1 MDGKVCEW
9 IAVNKGTTQGSVSGP
24 HLFNVFLN
32 DLNFHEQ
39 KVVLDKYA
47 DDSTIQVAVRKSSTD
62 ESHIFLDQFMRWTE
76 RNQMTYNSSKCKE
89 LVLRKSGQPEL
100 YSPPSI
106 MNIEQCNKLKILGVT
121 FQPNC
126 KFTEHIKAK
135 LYEGNKCLYIL
146 RSLRK
151 KGLSQDEIDTLF
163 NAIVLSKIL
172 YGLSV
177 YGSSTSDLNTVQ
189 RFLTRC
195 FKRNYTSIL
204 YNIQELLEQNDRNI
218 FKKISS
224 NNNNPLYS
232 MLPRVKNA
240 SMHLRKKENLWPK
253 VCTDRLKDSFFNRII
268 FRYNLAV

>member
-1 MDGKVCEW
+1 
-9 IAVNKGTTQGSVSGP
+9 
-24 HLFNVFLN
+24 
-32 DLNFHEQ
+32 
-39 KVVLDKYA
+39 
-47 DDSTIQVAVRKSSTD
+47 
-62 ESHIFLDQFMRWTE
+62 
-76 RNQMTYNSSKCKE
+76 MTCNSSKCKE

-100 YSPPSI
+100 YSPHPI

-151 KGLSQDEIDTLF
+151 EGLSQDEIDTLF
-163 NAIVLSKIL
+163 NATVLSKIL

-195 FKRNYTSIL
+195 FKRNYASIL
-204 YNIQELLEQNDRNI
+204 HNIQELLEQSDKNI

-224 NNNNPLYS
+224 NNNHPLYS

-240 SMHLRKKENLWPK
+240 SMRLRKKESLWPK
-253 VCTDRLKDSFFNRII
+253 VCTDRFKDSFFNRII
-268 FRYNLAV
+268 FRYNLAVYIDIDMYDPSQFILDNCLFL